1 MPITQPRTGLL
12 HDAATSRVAA
22 GQMAVHDLRARTS
35 IVAVE
40 GDLQLAL
47 RDHSLAWLGDTVPV
61 TSVTL
66 HEGERYVT
74 PQRGIVSIS
83 TAHAKSAV
91 FVVEPWRAEH
101 EWHHFIFISQAVRK
115 LTSLVKTRLQRAT

>member
-74 PQRGIVSIS
+74 PQRGVVSIS
-83 TAHAKSAV
+83 AAHAQSAV
-91 FVVEPWRAEH
+91 FVVEPWRAENEPH
-101 EWHHFIFISQAVRK
+101 RFLGQAVRK
-115 LTSLVKTRLQRAT
+115 LTSRVKTQLQRAT

>member
-1 MPITQPRTGLL
+1 MPITQPRTGLP
-12 HDAATSRVAA
+12 HDATTSRVAT

-40 GDLQLAL
+40 GNLQLAF
-47 RDHSLAWLGDTVPV
+47 RDHSLAWLGDAVPV

-83 TAHAKSAV
+83 TVQAQSAA
-91 FVVEPWRAEH
+91 FVVEPWHAEH
-101 EWHHFIFISQAVRK
+101 EWHRFIFISQAVRK

>member
-1 MPITQPRTGLL
+1 MPIAPTRTSLP
-12 HDAATSRVAA
+12 HNAATASRVVA

-40 GDLQLAL
+40 GDLQLDY

-61 TSVTL
+61 MSLTL

-74 PQRGIVSIS
+74 PQRGVVSIS
-83 TAHAKSAV
+83 ATHARSAV
-91 FVVEPWRAEH
+91 FVVQPCQAENAWLSRIIRAVH
-101 EWHHFIFISQAVRK
+101 ALRQ
-115 LTSLVKTRLQRAT
+115 LVKTRLRRAI